1 MTRKRLVALLLCW
14 SGLLATG
21 VVGAAPRTAATPFKF
36 QPLGVANPCFVDSV
50 RFADTYLGGRKGEGA
65 RWVRVLRWGTLGEDY
80 LLGPGHA
87 VAIFQW
93 RGGLFVFD
101 INNGVRRLDV
111 PVAQRE
117 DLPALAEA
125 VYSMYPKIRPVGPTA
140 LDDSWTTRRP
150 GLRGADDGPVTP
162 AYRDAYRVAKTL
174 SKQREV
180 RLLRFNYRE
189 KGKLRESAAAAFLF
203 SRQLCLYVPERGTM
217 VLRQMIPSID
227 DDGLIRARLH
237 HCFGAESA
245 VRLAPLVA
253 QEKSPEHPPPKA
265 SGGKTKKRPAP
276 PAVTPGPNAP
286 PR

>member
-14 SGLLATG
+14 CGLLATAA
-21 VVGAAPRTAATPFKF
+21 AAPRTAATPFKF

-50 RFADTYLGGRKGEGA
+50 RFADTYLGGRKAEGS

-80 LLGPGHA
+80 SLGPGHA

-117 DLPALAEA
+117 ELPIIAEA

-174 SKQREV
+174 SQQREV
-180 RLLRFNYRE
+180 RLLRFSYRE

-227 DDGLIRARLH
+227 DDALIRARLQ

-245 VRLAPLVA
+245 VQLAPLAVP
-253 QEKSPEHPPPKA
+253 EKDTGSAPPKA
-265 SGGKTKKRPAP
+265 AGAKAKKRAAP
-276 PAVTPGPNAP
+276 PAVTPGPSAP